1 MAFAVGFAGAA
12 VMLPPKGRRD
22 QDPIEMM
29 TVSLPSLALAAVI
42 VIVLACLPIPR
53 AARGSQTGVGLA
65 LLLTV
70 FPLFPCVLNLVR
82 HSRLTEVVGAE
93 AVAAWWVAVLA
104 LIAGTAVLLQRV
116 RVPGKAAADSRGAA
130 TTRPNPRSR
139 PRYRRRGDITSDL
152 VNTPRLRG
160 YELAMREMRLEPHI
174 AHGNSLY
181 ESAPTALA
189 TLLARE
195 PALTAI
201 FALSDEMAAA
211 TVNEL
216 QRQGRR
222 VPEDISV
229 LGFDSTRTAVH
240 VQPALTTVAQPLRK
254 MGELAVE
261 RLLGTGP
268 STRVLD
274 HRIVERGSV
283 HGAVGDPH
291 VTPRH

>member
-1 MAFAVGFAGAA
+1 MVDARTMSYDVG
-12 VMLPPKGRRD
+12 PK
-22 QDPIEMM
+22 I
-29 TVSLPSLALAAVI
+29 
-42 VIVLACLPIPR
+42 
-53 AARGSQTGVGLA
+53 GL
-65 LLLTV
+65 L
-70 FPLFPCVLNLVR
+70 
-82 HSRLTEVVGAE
+82 G
-93 AVAAWWVAVLA
+93 
-104 LIAGTAVLLQRV
+104 
-116 RVPGKAAADSRGAA
+116 
-130 TTRPNPRSR
+130 
-139 PRYRRRGDITSDL
+139 GDITSDL

-160 YELAMREMRLEPHI
+160 YERAMREMRLEPHI

-229 LGFDSTRTAVH
+229 LGFDNTRTAVH

-283 HGAVGDPH
+283 HGAVRDPQ